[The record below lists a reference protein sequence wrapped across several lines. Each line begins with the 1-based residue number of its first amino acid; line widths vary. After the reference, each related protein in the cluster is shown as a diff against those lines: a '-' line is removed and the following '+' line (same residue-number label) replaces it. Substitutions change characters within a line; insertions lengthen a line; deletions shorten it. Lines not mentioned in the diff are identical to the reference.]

1 MILKIA
7 WRNIW
12 RNKIRS
18 LVVIIA
24 IALGLWAGTFASGF
38 YEGMI
43 GQKIND
49 VIENEYSHF
58 QFHHKKFRDELAI
71 KEVIENGEEIR
82 EKLNSEE
89 KVVGSSGRVIATA
102 MIASANKSGGIK
114 AVGVLPS
121 DEAVVTHLNDK
132 IVEGEYFEGIK
143 RNPILISKKIADDY
157 HLDVKNKLVLTLQDV
172 DGEIISASFRVAGI
186 YKSNNGMFDEM
197 NVFVQRSDL
206 QNIVNLQPS
215 EFHEIAVLLTE
226 HSLAEQYAKKYADLY
241 PNLEVLPWLD
251 LAVGMRYM
259 VEASGTFAYIFVGI
273 ILVALL
279 FSIVNTMLMAVMERT
294 REIGML
300 KAVGLNRRKIFSM
313 IMLETVFLSMI
324 GAPLGLLIAYGF
336 IERLGKVGFDLGSVG
351 EVYSEMGFAAVI
363 YPELGFETYLS
374 ITIMV
379 FCMAFI
385 AAIYPARK
393 ALKLNAS
400 EAIRK
405 I

>member
-1 MILKIA
+1 
-7 WRNIW
+7 
-12 RNKIRS
+12 
-18 LVVIIA
+18 
-24 IALGLWAGTFASGF
+24 
-38 YEGMI
+38 
-43 GQKIND
+43 
-49 VIENEYSHF
+49 
-58 QFHHKKFRDELAI
+58 
-71 KEVIENGEEIR
+71 
-82 EKLNSEE
+82 
-89 KVVGSSGRVIATA
+89 
-102 MIASANKSGGIK
+102 
-114 AVGVLPS
+114 
-121 DEAVVTHLNDK
+121 
-132 IVEGEYFEGIK
+132 
-143 RNPILISKKIADDY
+143 
-157 HLDVKNKLVLTLQDV
+157 
-172 DGEIISASFRVAGI
+172 
-186 YKSNNGMFDEM
+186 
-197 NVFVQRSDL
+197 
-206 QNIVNLQPS
+206 
-215 EFHEIAVLLTE
+215 
-226 HSLAEQYAKKYADLY
+226 
-241 PNLEVLPWLD
+241 
-251 LAVGMRYM
+251 M

>member
-132 IVEGEYFEGIK
+132 IVVGEYFEGIK

>member
-82 EKLNSEE
+82 EKLNGEE

-132 IVEGEYFEGIK
+132 IVVGEYFEGIK

-351 EVYSEMGFAAVI
+351 EAYSEMGFAAVI

>member
-82 EKLNSEE
+82 EKLNGEE

-121 DEAVVTHLNDK
+121 DEAVVTQLNDK

-241 PNLEVLPWLD
+241 TNLEVLPWLD

-351 EVYSEMGFAAVI
+351 EAYSEMGFAAVI

>member
-121 DEAVVTHLNDK
+121 DEAVVTQLNDK

>member
-82 EKLNSEE
+82 EKLNGEE

-132 IVEGEYFEGIK
+132 IVVGEYFEGIK

-241 PNLEVLPWLD
+241 TNLEVLPWLD

-351 EVYSEMGFAAVI
+351 EAYSEMGFAAVI

>member
-121 DEAVVTHLNDK
+121 DEAVVTQLNDK

-351 EVYSEMGFAAVI
+351 EAYSEMGFAAVI

>member
-121 DEAVVTHLNDK
+121 E
-132 IVEGEYFEGIK
+132 
-143 RNPILISKKIADDY
+143 
-157 HLDVKNKLVLTLQDV
+157 TL
-172 DGEIISASFRVAGI
+172 F
-186 YKSNNGMFDEM
+186 
-197 NVFVQRSDL
+197 
-206 QNIVNLQPS
+206 
-215 EFHEIAVLLTE
+215 
-226 HSLAEQYAKKYADLY
+226 
-241 PNLEVLPWLD
+241 
-251 LAVGMRYM
+251 
-259 VEASGTFAYIFVGI
+259 
-273 ILVALL
+273 
-279 FSIVNTMLMAVMERT
+279 
-294 REIGML
+294 
-300 KAVGLNRRKIFSM
+300 
-313 IMLETVFLSMI
+313 
-324 GAPLGLLIAYGF
+324 
-336 IERLGKVGFDLGSVG
+336 
-351 EVYSEMGFAAVI
+351 
-363 YPELGFETYLS
+363 
-374 ITIMV
+374 
-379 FCMAFI
+379 
-385 AAIYPARK
+385 
-393 ALKLNAS
+393 
-400 EAIRK
+400 
-405 I
+405 

>member
-132 IVEGEYFEGIK
+132 IVVGEYFEGIK

-351 EVYSEMGFAAVI
+351 EAYSEMGFAAVI

>member
-82 EKLNSEE
+82 EKLNGEE

-132 IVEGEYFEGIK
+132 IVVGEYFEGIK

-241 PNLEVLPWLD
+241 TNLEVLPWLD